1 MSVTGRKQLTRA
13 ATLAALGTV
22 LLVTSCDDVRPPRT
36 AYRAKPAIAV
46 EEAPVTTAAPSA
58 EAVQIAS
65 SFSPPSFDDIPEGAY
80 GDLVRL
86 GRKIFLDTPT
96 YAAEYVGN
104 GLSCGNC
111 HLDAGRLA
119 NSAPLWGA
127 FVRYP
132 AYRAKTG
139 EVNNYLER
147 LQGCFMYSMNGTAP
161 PADSRELKAL
171 EVYSYWMSQGVPVG
185 AKMQGAGYPKDFKPP
200 QVPDYGRGKAAYA
213 KNCALCHGADGL
225 GQRSGGRYVFPPL
238 WGPDSYNWGAGMHQL
253 DNAAAFIKANMPL
266 GRGGTLS
273 DQEAWDLAKYVN
285 AQERPQDPRYTGD
298 LAETRKRFHDSPHSL
313 YGLEVE
319 GRLLGSQPAR

>member
-1 MSVTGRKQLTRA
+1 MSALRDHRPGQIAGVAIALA
-13 ATLAALGTV
+13 MLATA
-22 LLVTSCDDVRPPRT
+22 CDNVRPPRT
-36 AYRAKPAIAV
+36 AYRAKPAIAA
-46 EEAPVTTAAPSA
+46 EEAPVTTAAPSP
-58 EAVQIAS
+58 EAVQTAAA
-65 SFSPPSFDDIPEGAY
+65 FSPPSFDDIPEGPY
-80 GDLVRL
+80 GDLVRR
-86 GRKIFLDTPT
+86 GRDIFLDTRT
-96 YAAEYVGN
+96 HAAKYVGN

-161 PADSRELKAL
+161 PADSLELKAL

-185 AKMQGAGYPKDFKPP
+185 AQMQGAGYPKDFKPP
-200 QVPDYGRGKAAYA
+200 QPPDYARGQAVYD

-225 GQRSGGRYVFPPL
+225 GQQAGGRYVFPPL
-238 WGPDSYNWGAGMHQL
+238 WGRDSYNWGAGMHQL
-253 DNAAAFIKANMPL
+253 DNAAGFIKANMPL

-273 DQEAWDLAKYVN
+273 DQDAWDVAKYIN

-298 LAETRKRFHDSPHSL
+298 LAETRTRFHDSPHSL
-313 YGLEVE
+313 YGLVVE
-319 GRLLGSQPAR
+319 GRRLGANPSR